1 KTCRSSSLILAK
13 VKGFSNAKF
22 VSISGSFNGW
32 NRDGFRM
39 KKTSNGWEIPLYL
52 KPGKHTYKLIVDG
65 EWILDPDNKLWEQ
78 NEFGTGNSVV
88 WINP

>member
-1 KTCRSSSLILAK
+1 
-13 VKGFSNAKF
+13 
-22 VSISGSFNGW
+22 
-32 NRDGFRM
+32 M